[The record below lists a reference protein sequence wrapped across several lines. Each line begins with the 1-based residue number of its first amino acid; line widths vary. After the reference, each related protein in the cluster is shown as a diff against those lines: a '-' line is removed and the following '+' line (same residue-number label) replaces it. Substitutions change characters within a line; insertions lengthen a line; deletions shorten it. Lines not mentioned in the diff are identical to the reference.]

1 MKYAK
6 RVPAFVGR
14 RSSRWEARPEANLLM
29 GGFSAAKHLRKAGQT
44 PNRNYTGW
52 RTFARALCM
61 GS

>member
-6 RVPAFVGR
+6 RVPAFVG
-14 RSSRWEARPEANLLM
+14 AALLGLANLLM